1 VSRRTLLCALALATL
16 VAGCGSSP
24 GPEGRADPSPALRLQ
39 AKTLRLGGTPFAVAV
54 SRRAAWVADNTAG
67 TVQRLS
73 AADGHTMGEPVRVGR
88 GPVAIAAGEGGIW
101 VATGAGTVD
110 RLDPVT
116 GKRATPPL
124 RVPDPTGIAAGEGS
138 VWVTSRLAG
147 TVTRMDPRT
156 RRVTGA
162 PIRVGRQPDDV
173 AVGFGSVWVANADN
187 QTVSRID
194 ARTGKVQGKPI
205 AAGAQ
210 VLAVTTGQGS
220 VWVASTD
227 LLIPGNVRVRRI
239 DPKTGAIEGKG
250 LAVTAG
256 DPVDLASGFGRV
268 WATDVGSVLPGLR
281 RGGALRP
288 IDTRMPRV
296 ERPVPTG
303 QAPSSVAVGPGAVWT
318 ANAGDGT
325 VTRVAVAR

>member
-1 VSRRTLLCALALATL
+1 MSAVAVAVAVLG
-16 VAGCGSSP
+16 AGCGSSAP
-24 GPEGRADPSPALRLQ
+24 PAQRAGPAPPLRL
-39 AKTLRLGGTPFAVAV
+39 APKVLRLGGTPFAVAV

-67 TVQRLS
+67 TVQRLN
-73 AADGHTMGEPVRVGR
+73 AADGRAVGEPVRVGR

-110 RLDPVT
+110 RLDPAT
-116 GKRATPPL
+116 GERATPPL
-124 RVPDPTGIAAGEGS
+124 RVPDPTGIATGAGS

-147 TVTRMDPRT
+147 TVTRIDAQT
-156 RRVTGA
+156 RRVSGR
-162 PIRVGRQPDDV
+162 PIRVGRQPADV
-173 AVGFGSVWVANADN
+173 AVGFGSVWVANADD
-187 QTVSRID
+187 QSVSRID
-194 ARTGKVQGKPI
+194 ARTGKAQGKPI

-210 VLAVTTGQGS
+210 VLAVTTGEGS

-227 LLIPGNVRVRRI
+227 LLIPGSVRVRRI
-239 DPKTGAIEGKG
+239 NPKSGAIEGKG

-256 DPVDLASGFGRV
+256 DPVDLAAGFGRV

-288 IDTRMPRV
+288 IDTRVPRV

-303 QAPSSVAVGPGAVWT
+303 QAPSSVAVGAGAVWT